1 MELNITGNQVNVGAK
16 LNKHVEEG
24 LRSSVKKYFADTISA
39 NVSFSKEGEQVK
51 TEITV
56 HPKKGL
62 IVNGTGIGGDAY
74 SAFDDANEHIA
85 IRLRKHKT
93 IINGH
98 KGKSSAA
105 DLANYSVI
113 SNNEVVAEE
122 EETEFAPITIAELTA
137 DIPVCSVS
145 EAVMFMDLADTNAIL
160 FRNSSHGEHN
170 MVYRR
175 KDGNIGWV
183 DPKEIKK

>member
-1 MELNITGNQVNVGAK
+1 MELNITGNQVNIGAK
-16 LNKHVEEG
+16 LNKHIEEG
-24 LRSSVKKYFADTISA
+24 VRSSIKKYFADTIKA
-39 NVSFSKEGEQVK
+39 NISFSKEGEQVK

-56 HPKKGL
+56 HPVKGL
-62 IVNGTGIGGDAY
+62 VVNGTGIGGDTY

-85 IRLRKHKT
+85 TRLRKHKT
-93 IINGH
+93 IISNH

-113 SNNEVVAEE
+113 TEEVKEE
-122 EETEFAPITIAELTA
+122 EEEEEFAPITIAELTA
-137 DIPVCSVS
+137 DIPHCSVS
-145 EAVMFMDLADTNAIL
+145 EAVMFMDLADTNALL
-160 FRNSSHGEHN
+160 FINSSHGEHN

-183 DPKEIKK
+183 DPKEMTK